1 MKRKTV
7 LVLSSLI
14 ALLIN
19 TAQAER
25 MFILYEPGCMTKLEY
40 TGATGATT
48 AYTITLSAGEKLV
61 LDVGAEAG
69 KDYQD
74 QLPTPLFGCANG
86 LFSQD
91 LVQRIN
97 NRKDEVFVVFRKNN
111 RVFTVS
117 PVKSAGFLLFNDQ
130 IIDYQ
135 SPAYQFRFD
144 RISGVIGENINT
156 NKNSSAE
163 ITFEG
168 IMNRDCMEEYIFRQ
182 IAPRSSTPYTDLTI
196 IPQIG
201 IVEERKGLTY
211 DQAANNAMRLTN
223 VDSKKADTYIAS
235 LCKTAESGNQAGV
248 TLSPEGYEVSPVY
261 KEPSTMTP
269 KTPVESAA
277 GQASLHPVAK
287 GETLYAIAK
296 KYKVSVK
303 DLQTWN
309 GLGNST
315 TIRAGSALKVSLA
328 GGTETTQPP
337 TAAKTATLTSKT
349 GQTFIP
355 ATTGQ
360 VEKPPVK
367 YPIPYEETDKKIDG
381 LYSKSGATQA
391 TYYTVRAGD
400 TPAALALKFGYT
412 EARFRTFNG
421 LTPTQVLKVGQQVK
435 TTDCECPTG
444 PVTGSSVTT
453 TLDDR
458 PTEFSQESAPIKVY
472 SQTPNSQVS
481 AYDNTETPTYQRPTY
496 GGETAVPAAAGT
508 YPAPTPNYN
517 LKYAEQVNNNNLTA
531 YDNSSSS
538 STGVRPMGPIS
549 YESTGTLQAR
559 GSTNYQTNNY
569 AEDFEPAGK
578 RNMYIVQDGETL
590 FSIARKNAITV
601 DRLRQLNGLDA
612 NEVLIPGQRI
622 YLN

>member
-14 ALLIN
+14 ALLFN
-19 TAQAER
+19 AAQAER
-25 MFILYEPGCMTKLEY
+25 LFILYEPGCMAKLEY
-40 TGATGATT
+40 TGAAGGNTV
-48 AYTITLSAGEKLV
+48 YTITLSAGEKLI
-61 LDVGAEAG
+61 LDIGAEAG
-69 KDYQD
+69 KDYQE
-74 QLPTPLFGCANG
+74 QLPTPLYGCANG

-91 LVQRIN
+91 LVKRIN
-97 NRKDEVFVVFRKNN
+97 DRKDEVFVVFRKNN

-130 IIDYQ
+130 VIDFQ

-144 RISGVIGENINT
+144 RVSGVIGENINT
-156 NKNSSAE
+156 NKTSSAE

-182 IAPRSSTPYTDLTI
+182 IAPRSSTPYTDLTL

-201 IVEERKGLTY
+201 VVEERKGLTY

-223 VDSKKADTYIAS
+223 VDGKKVDHYIAS
-235 LCKTAESGNQAGV
+235 LCKKPESGSQAGV
-248 TLSPEGYEVSPVY
+248 TLSPEGYEVGTVY
-261 KEPSTMTP
+261 KEPSALTP
-269 KTPVESAA
+269 KTPVEAAA
-277 GQASLHPVAK
+277 GQAGLHTVAK
-287 GETLYAIAK
+287 GETLYGLSK

-315 TIRAGSALKVSLA
+315 TIRAGSALKVSPTA
-328 GGTETTQPP
+328 GTAAAQPA
-337 TAAKTATLTSKT
+337 TAAKTTTLTTKT

-355 ATTGQ
+355 ATTGLA
-360 VEKPPVK
+360 EKPPVK
-367 YPIPYEETDKKIDG
+367 YPIPYEETDKRIEG
-381 LYSKSGATQA
+381 LYSKSGAAQA

-400 TPAALALKFGYT
+400 TPASLALKFGYT
-412 EARFRTFNG
+412 EARFRSFNG

-435 TTDCECPTG
+435 TTDCECPAT
-444 PVTGSSVTT
+444 PATGSTVTT
-453 TLDDR
+453 TLEDR
-458 PTEFSQESAPIKVY
+458 PTEFSLETAPVRVY
-472 SQTPNSQVS
+472 SQTPNTQVS
-481 AYDNTETPTYQRPTY
+481 AYDNVETPTYQRPTY
-496 GGETAVPAAAGT
+496 GGETPVPAAPGT

-517 LKYAEQVNNNNLTA
+517 LKYAEQVNNNPTA
-531 YDNSSSS
+531 YDASA
-538 STGVRPMGPIS
+538 STSGIRPMAPIS
-549 YESTGTLQAR
+549 YDNTGTLQAR
-559 GSTNYQTNNY
+559 SGTGYQTSNY

-601 DRLRQLNGLDA
+601 DRLRQLNAMDA
-612 NEVLIPGQRI
+612 NEILIPGQRI